1 MADTERVSI
10 QAEAAR
16 VVAVVERARSLFG
29 SANPAG
35 VGGAHLQAA
44 AQSVTAAGA
53 EMSGQAGRLVD
64 RHAEVVHSQ
73 DQALRTAGRTD
84 NSLQS
89 QLDRA
94 AQITTDGARRMDA
107 IVAQTRSI
115 ADVAAAADTPAAQ
128 MQVLQALRA
137 QVAQSQSVVASTQ
150 QQASESAGQVRSL
163 SYGTGDVPLTPA
175 DTPSDSSGEDPPH
188 GKDPRYWLDVTKI
201 VHVPDG
207 ELAPANSIQVGP
219 NLWYPAPDNPGFEVP
234 PPPPAQYPLD
244 LGDVRVIDPESGV
257 LYPHGYQEIAPG
269 IGVPYPDGF
278 RAPTPWPTPEQPID
292 VRDIIEVGPGQLAPS
307 GYVEYFPG
315 WWVPDPAA
323 LWW

>member
-1 MADTERVSI
+1 M
-10 QAEAAR
+10 
-16 VVAVVERARSLFG
+16 VAVVERARSLFG
-29 SANPAG
+29 SANPTALG
-35 VGGAHLQAA
+35 SAPLQAA
-44 AQSVTAAGA
+44 AQAVTAAGA
-53 EMSGQAGRLVD
+53 EMSGQAGRLID

-73 DQALRTAGRTD
+73 GRALHAAGRTD

-89 QLDRA
+89 RVDQA
-94 AQITTDGARRMDA
+94 AEITIDGARRMDA

-115 ADVAAAADTPAAQ
+115 ANVAATADTPAAQ

-150 QQASESAGQVRSL
+150 QQASESAGQIRSL
-163 SYGTGDVPLTPA
+163 SYGTGDVPLSPA
-175 DTPSDSSGEDPPH
+175 DGADSSEAEDLPH

-219 NLWYPAPDNPGFEVP
+219 NLWYPAPDHPGFVVP

-244 LGDVRVIDPESGV
+244 LGDVRVIDPDSGV
-257 LYPHGYQEIAPG
+257 LYPNGYQELAPG

-278 RAPTPWPTPEQPID
+278 RAPTPWPAPEQPID
-292 VRDIIEVGPGQLAPS
+292 VRDVIEVGPGQLAPS

-323 LWW
+323 SWW